1 MNKKR
6 IVWNPSIRM
15 MGKPNSEGSSSLHF
29 AYCIPQFGLRSFV
42 NTKPNLG
49 SAATDRWITAGS
61 SQSMEMQRYFHSHH
75 HRAVPRFFSTLYN
88 IVIRYILST
97 YSMHTGYNLTKRLY
111 CPTIILVTHAQE
123 HCCIES
129 KLRIAIGG
137 SRS

>member
-1 MNKKR
+1 
-6 IVWNPSIRM
+6 

-75 HRAVPRFFSTLYN
+75 HRAVPR
-88 IVIRYILST
+88 YILST